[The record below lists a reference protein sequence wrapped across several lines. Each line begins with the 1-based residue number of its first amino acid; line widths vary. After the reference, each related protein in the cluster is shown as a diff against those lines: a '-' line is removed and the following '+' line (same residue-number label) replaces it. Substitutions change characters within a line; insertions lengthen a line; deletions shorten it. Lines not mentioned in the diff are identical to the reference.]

1 MTDELQTIDD
11 RPPDLPFLEYR
22 GQAGRGGTATV
33 WRAWHKTLQ
42 RDVAV
47 KVLFDSLAHNPDD
60 VDQFITEGRTMAYM
74 DHPSI
79 VHGYGVEQIDG
90 RCFYLMDWV
99 GGYSLARYMETHSH
113 MKEPD
118 VITVIGQVA
127 SALQYAWDTFQTVH
141 CDIKPDNLMID
152 TDGTVKITDLGLA
165 SETLFAKEKAV
176 PVSRTDETELVG
188 TPPYMSPEQIWGEQA
203 LDCRTDIYSLGAT
216 AYHLATGRTLF
227 PGLSAEDVIRSQVDA
242 QAWAPDPRLFV
253 PTLTQGFVNLL
264 ACMLV
269 KDRDRRFYDWSAVI
283 DACQRVEEGEY
294 LARPSAVSSINV
306 ERQTPRPSSLTL
318 N

>member
-1 MTDELQTIDD
+1 MTDELRSIDD
-11 RPPDLPFLEYR
+11 RPPELPFLEYR
-22 GQAGRGGTATV
+22 GLAGRGGTATV
-33 WRAWHKTLQ
+33 WRAWHKAL
-42 RDVAV
+42 RRNVAV
-47 KVLFDSLAHNPDD
+47 KVLFDSLAHDPDS
-60 VDQFITEGRTMAYM
+60 VDQFVTEGRTMAYM

-99 GGYSLARYMETHSH
+99 GGYSLARYLETRPH
-113 MKEPD
+113 MREAD

-152 TDGTVKITDLGLA
+152 VDGTVKITDLGLA
-165 SETLFAKEKAV
+165 SETLFAKEKE
-176 PVSRTDETELVG
+176 SSQTDDIELVG
-188 TPPYMSPEQIWGEQA
+188 TPPYMSPEQIWGDRT

-227 PGLSAEDVIRSQVDA
+227 PGLSAEDVIRSQVDV

-253 PTLTQGFVNLL
+253 PTLSQGFVNLL

-283 DACQRVEEGEY
+283 DACQRVEDGEV
-294 LARPSAVSSINV
+294 LARPSAVSSVNV
-306 ERQTPRPSSLTL
+306 EQRTK
-318 N
+318 

>member
-1 MTDELQTIDD
+1 MKEELTPVDD
-11 RPPDLPFLEYR
+11 CPPDLPFLVYR
-22 GQAGRGGTATV
+22 EQAGRGGTATV
-33 WRAWHKTLQ
+33 WKAWHKNLQ
-42 RDVAV
+42 RNVAV
-47 KVLFDSLAHNPDD
+47 KVLFDSLAYDPDA

-99 GGYSLARYMETHSH
+99 GGYSLARYLETRPH
-113 MKEPD
+113 MRESD

-152 TDGTVKITDLGLA
+152 VDGTVKITDLGLV
-165 SETLFAKEKAV
+165 SETLFAKETEQ
-176 PVSRTDETELVG
+176 TDDSELVG
-188 TPPYMSPEQIWGEQA
+188 TPPYMSPEQIWGEQT

-227 PGLSAEDVIRSQVDA
+227 PGLSAEDVIRSQVSEH
-242 QAWAPDPRLFV
+242 AWAPDPRLFV
-253 PTLTQGFVNLL
+253 PTLSQGFVNLL

-283 DACQRVEEGEY
+283 DACQRVEDGEA
-294 LARPSAVSSINV
+294 LARPSAVSSVNV
-306 ERQTPRPSSLTL
+306 EQGTK
-318 N
+318 